1 MKFENMTTEELETEL
16 IEIGDQINELY
27 CNEDIL
33 DTEFFEAASQL
44 RLEELA
50 ISIELFERGGK

>member
-1 MKFENMTTEELETEL
+1 MKFTKMTTEELENEF

-27 CNEDIL
+27 SNQDIS
-33 DTEFFEAASQL
+33 DEEYFEAASQL

-50 ISIELFERGGK
+50 ISIELFERGVK

>member
-1 MKFENMTTEELETEL
+1 MKFTNMTTEELENEF

-27 CNEDIL
+27 CNEDL
-33 DTEFFEAASQL
+33 SDEEYFEAASQL

-50 ISIELFERGGK
+50 ISIELAERGVK

>member
-1 MKFENMTTEELETEL
+1 MKFTKMTTEELENEF

-27 CNEDIL
+27 SNQDIS
-33 DTEFFEAASQL
+33 DEEYFQAASQL

-50 ISIELFERGGK
+50 ISIELFERGVK